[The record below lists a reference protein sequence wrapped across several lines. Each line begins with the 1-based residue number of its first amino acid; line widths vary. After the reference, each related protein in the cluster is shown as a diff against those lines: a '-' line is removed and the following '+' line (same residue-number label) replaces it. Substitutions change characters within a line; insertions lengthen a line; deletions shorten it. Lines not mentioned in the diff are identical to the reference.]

1 MNWDLWINIATIASP
16 IIGAIAIIV
25 ALCISRRSSIDAQK
39 QIDVFMAAQAPNM
52 IEALRHYEKQL
63 RDIDR
68 QIAEAEEEY
77 KIVNPFMYQ
86 PGGAPIDKIEYF
98 EDKRKQKQVLDGLK
112 KQREEIKAQIQLI
125 KSFLN
130 KTKNR

>member
-16 IIGAIAIIV
+16 IIGTIAIIV

-63 RDIDR
+63 RDLDE
-68 QIAEAEEEY
+68 QIKKAEQEY
-77 KIVNPFMYQ
+77 KTVNPFYGL
-86 PGGAPIDKIEYF
+86 GGARIDDIEY
-98 EDKRKQKQVLDGLK
+98 EQDKKKQKKALQALYQKRTEFETQVK
-112 KQREEIKAQIQLI
+112 LI

-130 KTKNR
+130 K

>member
-1 MNWDLWINIATIASP
+1 
-16 IIGAIAIIV
+16 
-25 ALCISRRSSIDAQK
+25 
-39 QIDVFMAAQAPNM
+39 MAAQAPNM